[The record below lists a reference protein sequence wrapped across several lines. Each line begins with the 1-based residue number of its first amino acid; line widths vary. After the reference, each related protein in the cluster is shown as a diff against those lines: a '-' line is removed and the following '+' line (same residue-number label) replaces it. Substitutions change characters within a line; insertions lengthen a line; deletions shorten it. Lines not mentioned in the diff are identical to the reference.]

1 MPVKRPSVPLL
12 LALLTAPALGADK
25 LDSDGRK
32 WLDGVRP
39 ILLPEE
45 ERIYKGLDD
54 KAERGEFQKIFW
66 GRRDPDLE
74 TPTNEYQVEYEK
86 ARAEADRS
94 FKVGVTPGSLTD
106 CGRAFILLGPPDR
119 VEKHDWGEKPG
130 RSLVHVD
137 DLADARLRAT
147 PETWT
152 FKDRPALAF
161 RGGQM
166 QIDFDENC
174 LLPRDA
180 RLEEQWNRLAA
191 RLVVNP
197 VLGYRSGADG
207 RLVKLADQLP
217 KPTLIMALLKAPR
230 QDFPAT
236 AQPTLFLKGAG
247 GSTYLAGLLRVD
259 PGSVTVQEVAG
270 RRLAKVHVGI
280 RALAEDGK
288 LAASRERA
296 VSGELQP
303 DGGFVV
309 SYGVALRPGGYT
321 LNVGVLDPGTERG
334 SVASQAL
341 TVPDFATGELALSP
355 VIVLRDIQEQPPNG
369 EDPLADFQLG
379 PRRYVPRYAN
389 VFASTDTV
397 TLLVFVYDAKADE
410 AGKAAITASFAIMKD
425 GKPVAR
431 AEEQRFDTPG
441 AVPSVGPVPLGDFEP
456 GRYIVQ
462 VKVRDDVAGKDL
474 AREASFEVRRD

>member
-12 LALLTAPALGADK
+12 LALLAAPALGGDK
-25 LDSDGRK
+25 LDGDSRK

-39 ILLPEE
+39 ILLAEE

-54 KAERGEFQKIFW
+54 RAEREEFQKIFW
-66 GRRDPDLE
+66 ARRDPDLE
-74 TPTNEYQVEYEK
+74 TPTNEYQVEYGK
-86 ARAEADRS
+86 ARAEADLR

-106 CGRAFILLGPPDR
+106 CGRVFILLGPPDR

-161 RGGQM
+161 KGGQI

-180 RLEEQWNRLAA
+180 RVEERWNRLAA
-191 RLVVNP
+191 GLVVNP
-197 VLGYRSGADG
+197 GLSYRPGADG

-217 KPTLIMALLKAPR
+217 KPTLVRALLKSPR
-230 QDFPAT
+230 QDFPAA
-236 AQPTLFLKGAG
+236 AQPTMFLKSAG
-247 GSTYLAGLLRVD
+247 GATYVAGLLRLE
-259 PGSVTVQEVAG
+259 PGSVTAQEVAG
-270 RRLAKVHVGI
+270 RRTARVHVGI
-280 RALAEDGK
+280 RVLAEDGR

-321 LNVGVLDPGTERG
+321 LNVGVLDPETDKG
-334 SVASQAL
+334 SVASQPL
-341 TVPDFATGELALSP
+341 SVPDFASGGLALSP
-355 VIVLRDIQEQPPNG
+355 VIVVRDIQDQPPSG
-369 EDPLADFQLG
+369 DDPLADFQLG
-379 PRRYVPRYAN
+379 PMRCVPRYAN
-389 VFASTDTV
+389 VFATTDTV
-397 TLLVFVYDAKADE
+397 TLLVFVYNAKADV
-410 AGKAAITASFAIMKD
+410 AGRAATTVRFAITKD
-425 GKPVAR
+425 GRPVAR
-431 AEEQRFDTPG
+431 ADDQRFDTPD
-441 AVPSVGPVPLGDFEP
+441 AAASVGPVPLEDFEP
-456 GRYIVQ
+456 GRYIAQ
-462 VKVRDDVAGKDL
+462 VTVRDDLAGKDL
-474 AREASFEVRRD
+474 AREASFEVKRD

>member
-1 MPVKRPSVPLL
+1 L
-12 LALLTAPALGADK
+12 
-25 LDSDGRK
+25 
-32 WLDGVRP
+32 W
-39 ILLPEE
+39 
-45 ERIYKGLDD
+45 
-54 KAERGEFQKIFW
+54 
-66 GRRDPDLE
+66 
-74 TPTNEYQVEYEK
+74 
-86 ARAEADRS
+86 
-94 FKVGVTPGSLTD
+94 
-106 CGRAFILLGPPDR
+106 
-119 VEKHDWGEKPG
+119 H
-130 RSLVHVD
+130 
-137 DLADARLRAT
+137 
-147 PETWT
+147 
-152 FKDRPALAF
+152 
-161 RGGQM
+161 
-166 QIDFDENC
+166 
-174 LLPRDA
+174 
-180 RLEEQWNRLAA
+180 RLAA

-197 VLGYRSGADG
+197 VLSYRPGADG

-236 AQPTLFLKGAG
+236 AQPTMFLKSAG
-247 GSTYLAGLLRVD
+247 GSTYVAGLLRLE

-296 VSGELQP
+296 VSGELEP

-321 LNVGVLDPGTERG
+321 LNVGALDPKTDKG
-334 SVASQAL
+334 SVASQPLA
-341 TVPDFATGELALSP
+341 VPNFATEGLALSP

-379 PRRYVPRYAN
+379 PMRYVPRYAN
-389 VFASTDTV
+389 VFATTDTV
-397 TLLVFVYDAKADE
+397 TLLVFVYDAKADD
-410 AGKAAITASFAIMKD
+410 AGKAAITVSFAIMKD

-431 AEEQRFDTPG
+431 AEDQRFDTPG
-441 AVPSVGPVPLGDFEP
+441 AVPSVGPVPLEDFKP

-474 AREASFEVRRD
+474 AREASFEVKRD